1 VRLCSEFESPA
12 PDEAR
17 SLDGHR
23 TSILLMALSLDRGP
37 PGVRYRSERELVLAA
52 KRGDAE
58 ARGALLLAF
67 RPLIGTVARFYRR
80 SSTID
85 RVELMQQ
92 GCVGLLDALERY
104 DPGRGTPFWSYA
116 GWWVRAAM
124 QQLVAELTQPVVLSD
139 RARRQLARIR
149 RARQVH
155 AAEHAAWPTVAE
167 LAGETGLPAEQVEQL
182 LAVERVPRALDDAAT
197 LGDPAAGEALERV
210 LASAERERA
219 LALLASLDHRAK
231 DILHARYG
239 LDGPAQT
246 LREIA
251 DGIGVSPERV
261 RQIEQQALG
270 ELREAFVRA

>member
-1 VRLCSEFESPA
+1 MRTHSIGVDGRLM
-12 PDEAR
+12 
-17 SLDGHR
+17 
-23 TSILLMALSLDRGP
+23 TALSLDRGP
-37 PGVRYRSERELVLAA
+37 PRARYRSERELVLAA
-52 KRGDAE
+52 KRGDAD

-80 SSTID
+80 SSSID
-85 RVELMQQ
+85 RAELMQQ

-149 RARQVH
+149 RARRHH
-155 AAEHAAWPTVAE
+155 AAEHAAWPTVTE
-167 LAGETGLPAEQVEQL
+167 LADETGLPTEQVEQL
-182 LAVERVPRALDDAAT
+182 LAAERIPRALDDAAT

-210 LASAERERA
+210 LASAERDRA
-219 LALLASLDHRAK
+219 LALLASLDHRARG
-231 DILHARYG
+231 ILHARYG

-261 RQIEQQALG
+261 RQIEQQALA
-270 ELREAFVRA
+270 ELREGFVRV

>member
-1 VRLCSEFESPA
+1 
-12 PDEAR
+12 
-17 SLDGHR
+17 
-23 TSILLMALSLDRGP
+23 MALSLDRGP
-37 PGVRYRSERELVLAA
+37 PCVRYRSERELVLAA

-58 ARGALLLAF
+58 ARGTLLLTF
-67 RPLIGTVARFYRR
+67 RPLIGAVARFYRR
-80 SSTID
+80 SSTIN
-85 RVELMQQ
+85 RAELMQQ

-149 RARQVH
+149 RARHLH

-167 LAGETGLPAEQVEQL
+167 LAGETGMPTEQVQQL
-182 LAVERVPRALDDAAT
+182 LAAERVPRALDDAAT
-197 LGDPAAGEALERV
+197 LGDPAAGEALEHV
-210 LASAERERA
+210 LASAECERA
-219 LALLASLDHRAK
+219 VALLASLDHRAK
-231 DILHARYG
+231 GILHARYG
-239 LDGPAQT
+239 LDGPERT

-251 DGIGVSPERV
+251 ESMGVSSERV

-270 ELREAFVRA
+270 EMRDAFDAADRYRDGHRVEDQCR